1 MRIRL
6 SAEVLKSDLV
16 RRIEEISGQDLLA
29 CYQCGECS
37 AGCPVAFAMDML
49 PSQVIRLVQLG
60 QVEEALESET
70 IWFCAACQTCYA
82 RCPKGV
88 DLSRIMEA
96 LREIALQEKGDHLVI
111 EASSSGRMASITWS
125 SRPSVP
131 KSWPN
136 SLSRLSSADFE
147 SILCR
152 SNEATRDEAMR
163 DGA

>member
-6 SAEVLKSDLV
+6 SAEVLRNDLV

-29 CYQCGECS
+29 CYQCGACS

-96 LREIALQEKGDHLVI
+96 LREIALQRGGDYLDI
-111 EASSSGRMASITWS
+111 AAI
-125 SRPSVP
+125 RPEELAEFP
-131 KSWPN
+131 QQAFIGGFRKY
-136 SLSRLSSADFE
+136 
-147 SILCR
+147 
-152 SNEATRDEAMR
+152 TT
-163 DGA
+163 

>member
-1 MRIRL
+1 MRVRL
-6 SAEVLKSDLV
+6 SAGTVRSDLV
-16 RRIEEISGQDLLA
+16 RRVEEISGQDLLA
-29 CYQCGECS
+29 CYQCGACS

-96 LREIALQEKGDHLVI
+96 LREIALQRGGDYLDI
-111 EASSSGRMASITWS
+111 KAI
-125 SRPSVP
+125 RPEELAEFPQQAFIGGFRKYTS
-131 KSWPN
+131 
-136 SLSRLSSADFE
+136 
-147 SILCR
+147 
-152 SNEATRDEAMR
+152 
-163 DGA
+163 

>member
-1 MRIRL
+1 MRVRL
-6 SAEVLKSDLV
+6 SAGTVRSDLV
-16 RRIEEISGQDLLA
+16 RRVEEISGQDLLA
-29 CYQCGECS
+29 CYQCGACS

-96 LREIALQEKGDHLVI
+96 LREIALQRGGDYLDI
-111 EASSSGRMASITWS
+111 KAIPPEELAEFPQQAFIGGFRKYTS
-125 SRPSVP
+125 
-131 KSWPN
+131 
-136 SLSRLSSADFE
+136 
-147 SILCR
+147 
-152 SNEATRDEAMR
+152 
-163 DGA
+163 

>member
-6 SAEVLKSDLV
+6 SAEVLRNDLV
-16 RRIEEISGQDLLA
+16 RRVEEISGQDLLA
-29 CYQCGECS
+29 CYQCGKCS

-96 LREIALQEKGDHLVI
+96 LREIALQRGGDYLDIKAIHPEELAEFPQQAFI
-111 EASSSGRMASITWS
+111 GGFRKYTS
-125 SRPSVP
+125 
-131 KSWPN
+131 
-136 SLSRLSSADFE
+136 
-147 SILCR
+147 
-152 SNEATRDEAMR
+152 
-163 DGA
+163 

>member
-6 SAEVLKSDLV
+6 SAEVLRNDLV
-16 RRIEEISGQDLLA
+16 RRVEEISGQDLLA
-29 CYQCGECS
+29 CYQCGKCS

-96 LREIALQEKGDHLVI
+96 LREIALQRGGDYLDIKAIH
-111 EASSSGRMASITWS
+111 
-125 SRPSVP
+125 P
-131 KSWPN
+131 KELAEFPQQAFIGGFRKYTS
-136 SLSRLSSADFE
+136 
-147 SILCR
+147 
-152 SNEATRDEAMR
+152 
-163 DGA
+163 

>member
-1 MRIRL
+1 MRVKL
-6 SAEVLKSDLV
+6 SAGTVRSDLV

-29 CYQCGECS
+29 CYQCGACS

-60 QVEEALESET
+60 QVEEALDSET

-96 LREIALQEKGDHLVI
+96 LREIALQRGGDYLDI
-111 EASSSGRMASITWS
+111 KAI
-125 SRPSVP
+125 RPEELAEFP
-131 KSWPN
+131 QQAFIGGFRKYT
-136 SLSRLSSADFE
+136 A
-147 SILCR
+147 
-152 SNEATRDEAMR
+152 
-163 DGA
+163 

>member
-1 MRIRL
+1 MRIKL
-6 SAEVLKSDLV
+6 SAEVLRNDLV

-29 CYQCGECS
+29 CYQCGACS

-70 IWFCAACQTCYA
+70 IWFCCYA

-96 LREIALQEKGDHLVI
+96 LREIALQRGGDYLDI
-111 EASSSGRMASITWS
+111 KAIPPEELAEFPQQAFIGGFRKYTA
-125 SRPSVP
+125 
-131 KSWPN
+131 
-136 SLSRLSSADFE
+136 
-147 SILCR
+147 
-152 SNEATRDEAMR
+152 
-163 DGA
+163 

>member
-6 SAEVLKSDLV
+6 SAETLRGDLV

-49 PSQVIRLVQLG
+49 PSQVIRLLQLG
-60 QVEEALESET
+60 QVEEALASET

-96 LREIALQEKGDHLVI
+96 LREIALQRGGDYLDI
-111 EASSSGRMASITWS
+111 
-125 SRPSVP
+125 
-131 KSWPN
+131 
-136 SLSRLSSADFE
+136 E
-147 SILCR
+147 SICPEELAEFPQQAFIGGFR
-152 SNEATRDEAMR
+152 KYTS
-163 DGA
+163 

>member
-1 MRIRL
+1 MRVRL
-6 SAEVLKSDLV
+6 SADVLHSDLV
-16 RRIEEISGQDLLA
+16 RRVEEISGQDLLA

-96 LREIALQEKGDHLVI
+96 LREIALQRGGDYLDI
-111 EASSSGRMASITWS
+111 
-125 SRPSVP
+125 
-131 KSWPN
+131 
-136 SLSRLSSADFE
+136 
-147 SILCR
+147 
-152 SNEATRDEAMR
+152 
-163 DGA
+163 GAIPPEELAEFPQQAFIGGFRKYTS

>member
-6 SAEVLKSDLV
+6 SAEVLRNDLV

-29 CYQCGECS
+29 CYQCGACS

-96 LREIALQEKGDHLVI
+96 LREIALQRGGDYLDI
-111 EASSSGRMASITWS
+111 KAI
-125 SRPSVP
+125 RPEELAEFP
-131 KSWPN
+131 QQAFIGGFRKY
-136 SLSRLSSADFE
+136 
-147 SILCR
+147 
-152 SNEATRDEAMR
+152 TT
-163 DGA
+163 

>member
-6 SAEVLKSDLV
+6 SAGTVRNDLV

-29 CYQCGECS
+29 CYQCGACS
-37 AGCPVAFAMDML
+37 AGCPVAFAMDVQ
-49 PSQVIRLVQLG
+49 PSQVIRLIQLG

-96 LREIALQEKGDHLVI
+96 LREIALQRGGDYLDI
-111 EASSSGRMASITWS
+111 EAI
-125 SRPSVP
+125 RPEELAEFPQQAFIGGFRKYTS
-131 KSWPN
+131 
-136 SLSRLSSADFE
+136 
-147 SILCR
+147 
-152 SNEATRDEAMR
+152 
-163 DGA
+163 

>member
-1 MRIRL
+1 MRVRL
-6 SAEVLKSDLV
+6 SAESVRNELV
-16 RRIEEISGQDLLA
+16 RRVEEYSGQDLMA
-29 CYQCGECS
+29 CYQCGKCA

-96 LREIALQEKGDHLVI
+96 LREIALQEKGDHLDI
-111 EASSSGRMASITWS
+111 EAICPEELAEFPQQAFIGGFRKYT
-125 SRPSVP
+125 
-131 KSWPN
+131 
-136 SLSRLSSADFE
+136 
-147 SILCR
+147 
-152 SNEATRDEAMR
+152 T
-163 DGA
+163 

>member
-1 MRIRL
+1 MRVKL
-6 SAEVLKSDLV
+6 SAGTVRSDLV

-29 CYQCGECS
+29 CYQCGACS

-96 LREIALQEKGDHLVI
+96 LREIALQRGGDYLDI
-111 EASSSGRMASITWS
+111 AAICPEELAEFPQQAFIGGFRKYTS
-125 SRPSVP
+125 
-131 KSWPN
+131 
-136 SLSRLSSADFE
+136 
-147 SILCR
+147 
-152 SNEATRDEAMR
+152 
-163 DGA
+163 

>member
-6 SAEVLKSDLV
+6 SAEVLRNDLV
-16 RRIEEISGQDLLA
+16 RQIEEISGQDLLA
-29 CYQCGECS
+29 CYQCGACS
-37 AGCPVAFAMDML
+37 AGCPVAFAMDVQ

-96 LREIALQEKGDHLVI
+96 LREIALQRGGDYLDI
-111 EASSSGRMASITWS
+111 DAI
-125 SRPSVP
+125 RPEELAEFPQQAFIGGFRKYTS
-131 KSWPN
+131 
-136 SLSRLSSADFE
+136 
-147 SILCR
+147 
-152 SNEATRDEAMR
+152 
-163 DGA
+163 

>member
-6 SAEVLKSDLV
+6 SAEVLKNDLV

-29 CYQCGECS
+29 CYQCGACS

-96 LREIALQEKGDHLVI
+96 LREIALQRGGDHLDI
-111 EASSSGRMASITWS
+111 AAI
-125 SRPSVP
+125 RPEELAEFP
-131 KSWPN
+131 QQAFIGGFRKY
-136 SLSRLSSADFE
+136 
-147 SILCR
+147 
-152 SNEATRDEAMR
+152 TT
-163 DGA
+163 

>member
-6 SAEVLKSDLV
+6 SAEVLKNDLV
-16 RRIEEISGQDLLA
+16 RRIEEISGQDMLA
-29 CYQCGECS
+29 CYQCGACS

-96 LREIALQEKGDHLVI
+96 LREIALQRGGDHLDIAAIHPEELVEFPQQAFI
-111 EASSSGRMASITWS
+111 GGFRKYT
-125 SRPSVP
+125 
-131 KSWPN
+131 
-136 SLSRLSSADFE
+136 
-147 SILCR
+147 
-152 SNEATRDEAMR
+152 T
-163 DGA
+163 